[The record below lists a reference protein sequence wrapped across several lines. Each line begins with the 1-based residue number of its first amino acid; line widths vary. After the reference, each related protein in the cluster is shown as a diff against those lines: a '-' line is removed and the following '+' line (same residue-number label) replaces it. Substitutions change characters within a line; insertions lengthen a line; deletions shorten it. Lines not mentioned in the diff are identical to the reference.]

1 MADRLDLPTPRL
13 SAGQKA
19 IYGVGELIVAMRL
32 TCFQFYLLPFY
43 TDVVVLAPALAGL
56 GKMLGLV
63 WDAVNDPITG
73 WFSDRTTTRL
83 GRRRPYLLAAALPMG
98 ITFGLVWSAPA
109 SLGPLGAFVYLV
121 LAYVVLDTCF
131 TVYATPYLALGA
143 ELSDDYHERTQV
155 AATRAFFHV
164 IGLFVGGILP
174 GIVLSRYV
182 SAPATGYAVMGFGL
196 GALMTVIALAT
207 GLGTRE
213 PRRATATGGDASWR
227 ELTRGLASVGQ
238 NGAFRTM
245 IGTFALILL
254 AGGIHQTL
262 VPYAFRYWLL
272 MPERVNAVIGIYQGA
287 MIVSI
292 PLWTRLA
299 ARLGKDRA
307 FRVCMLW
314 ATVGLAVLPFAFA
327 PGMGWLRLGSFLVL
341 AGLGN
346 GGWAVLPVSITA
358 DIVDDDELTTARRRE
373 GSYFG
378 VWTLSMKLA
387 AALASGLVGLALQ
400 LLGYVPNVEQT
411 PATIRGIQLLYG
423 PLPAFLLLLAFF
435 AFRPFPLTR
444 ERHRDIQRALAARR
458 ETIAGDERLATAGGP
473 G

>member
-1 MADRLDLPTPRL
+1 MGDRHDLPAPRL
-13 SAGQKA
+13 TAGQKA
-19 IYGVGELIVAMRL
+19 IYGMGELIVAMRL

-73 WFSDRTTTRL
+73 WLSDRTKTRL
-83 GRRRPYLLAAALPMG
+83 GRRRPFLLAAALPLG
-98 ITFGLVWSAPA
+98 ITFGLVWSAPT

-121 LAYVVLDTCF
+121 LAYIVLDTCF
-131 TVYATPYLALGA
+131 TVFATPYLALGA

-155 AATRAFFHV
+155 AATRAFFHA
-164 IGLFVGGILP
+164 IGLMAGGIVP
-174 GIVLSRYV
+174 GIVLSRYAT
-182 SAPATGYAVMGFGL
+182 APATGYAVMGFGI
-196 GALMTVIALAT
+196 GAVMAVIALVTA
-207 GLGTRE
+207 LGTRE
-213 PRRATATGGDASWR
+213 PRRATSEVADGSWR
-227 ELTRGLASVGQ
+227 GLVQSLVSVGE

-245 IGTFALILL
+245 IATFALILL

-262 VPYAFRYWLL
+262 VPYAFRYWLQ
-272 MPERVNAVIGIYQGA
+272 MPERTNAVIAIYLGA
-287 MIVSI
+287 MIASI
-292 PLWTRLA
+292 PIWTRLA

-307 FRVCMLW
+307 FRLCMLW
-314 ATVGLAVLPFAFA
+314 ATVGLAVLPFTFA
-327 PGMGWLRLGSFLVL
+327 PEMGWLRLGGFLVL

-358 DIVDDDELTTARRRE
+358 DIVDHDELLTARRRE

-387 AALASGLVGLALQ
+387 AAVASGLVGVALQ
-400 LLGYVPNVEQT
+400 LLGYVPNVEQA
-411 PATIRGIQLLYG
+411 PATILGIQLLYG
-423 PLPAFLLLLAFF
+423 PVPALLMFLAFL
-435 AFRPFPLTR
+435 AFRRFPLTR

-458 ETIAGDERLATAGGP
+458 AGPGGERLATAGGP